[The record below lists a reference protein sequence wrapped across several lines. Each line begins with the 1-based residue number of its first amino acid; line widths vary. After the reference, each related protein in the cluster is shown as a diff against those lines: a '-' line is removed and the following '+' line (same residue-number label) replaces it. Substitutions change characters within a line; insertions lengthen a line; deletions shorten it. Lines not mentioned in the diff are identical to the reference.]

1 MVDDVPQ
8 HQDHLYLVSP
18 NMVPPSPPLVSPKM
32 VPPSVPYSLDVVD
45 PELWGLDPLPA
56 RGQPLLL
63 ERVRPVRRLGVVV
76 DEVATPAH
84 RVPHTPP
91 QRQRQLGV

>member
-1 MVDDVPQ
+1 MSV
-8 HQDHLYLVSP
+8 HLYPVSP
-18 NMVPPSPPLVSPKM
+18 KMVPPSPPLVSPKM